1 MNRRDA
7 LKYTGVAFG
16 YAATAGSLAAIMQSC
31 QADVNSDGWEPKTFS
46 KDQVEMVAEFAETLL
61 PATDTPGAKD
71 VLVHRYLDEYYTQF
85 YRPENKTKEME
96 KLATLETHLN
106 EAGGKKFVKLTPEAR
121 LEVLQ
126 ELNTAAIKAEKP
138 SPVMSAY
145 LDLKRKVI
153 STFFTSEKIGTEVLA
168 YKPVPGPY
176 KGCIPL
182 SDVGKAWAL

>member
-16 YAATAGSLAAIMQSC
+16 YAATAGSLAAMMQSC
-31 QADVNSDGWEPKTFS
+31 QAEVNSDGWAPKTFS

-71 VLVHRYLDEYYTQF
+71 VFVHRYLDEYYTQF
-85 YRPENKTKEME
+85 YKPENRTREME

-106 EAGGKKFVKLTPEAR
+106 EAGGKKFATLTPEAR

-138 SPVMSAY
+138 SPVMRAY
-145 LDLKRKVI
+145 LDMKRKVI
-153 STFFTSEKIGTEVLA
+153 STYFTSEKIGTEVLA
-168 YKPVPGPY
+168 YAPVPGPY

-182 SDVGKAWAL
+182 SDVGKAWAI

>member
-16 YAATAGSLAAIMQSC
+16 YAATAGSLAAFMQSC
-31 QADVNSDGWEPKTFS
+31 QADVSSDDWIPETFS
-46 KDQVEMVAEFAETLL
+46 PEQAEMVAEFGETLL

-71 VLVHRYLDEYYTQF
+71 VLVHRYLDKFYTEF
-85 YRPENKTKEME
+85 YRPEDKAKQMEM
-96 KLATLETHLN
+96 LTTLETHLN
-106 EAGGKKFVKLTPEAR
+106 EVAGKPFAKLTSEER
-121 LEVLQ
+121 LQVLT

-138 SPVMSAY
+138 SPVMQAY

-168 YKPVPGPY
+168 YKPIPGPY

-182 SDVGKAWAL
+182 SDVGKAWSL